1 MADLI
6 ADIDARNG
14 AIAARLC
21 TLFES
26 TARVEVGRRQLAS
39 QAVTGLLERPALS
52 ANSREILNKISLAI
66 EQPRIAVS

>member
-1 MADLI
+1 
-6 ADIDARNG
+6 
-14 AIAARLC
+14 
-21 TLFES
+21 LFES